1 MAFTPG
7 SKHGQMADINMTPLI
22 DVMLVLLII
31 FMVAAPMLTTG
42 LEVNLPESRT
52 GKSLESEA
60 LVITLSRDGRI
71 EFEKRYLV
79 EATLKKQLRSRAQEG
94 RKRPVMVR
102 ADKAIP
108 FGRVIT
114 VVDAIREAG
123 FTQVGFAP
131 LLAIFAFPML
141 FVSILLPFTG
151 VVFFVPKAFGVALG
165 GSGLTFTVS
174 GAFGATLS
182 TLLTRSPC

>member
-1 MAFTPG
+1 MSFTPG

-42 LEVNLPESRT
+42 VDVSLPESRT

-60 LVITLSRDGRI
+60 ITVSLARDGRLQY
-71 EFEKRYLV
+71 EKRYV
-79 EATLKKQLRSRAQEG
+79 EEGMLKKLLREQAVAG

-102 ADKAIP
+102 ADQNIP
-108 FGRVIT
+108 YGRVID

-123 FTQVGFAP
+123 FTQVGFVTQGVP
-131 LLAIFAFPML
+131 LTPDETH
-141 FVSILLPFTG
+141 P
-151 VVFFVPKAFGVALG
+151 
-165 GSGLTFTVS
+165 
-174 GAFGATLS
+174 
-182 TLLTRSPC
+182 